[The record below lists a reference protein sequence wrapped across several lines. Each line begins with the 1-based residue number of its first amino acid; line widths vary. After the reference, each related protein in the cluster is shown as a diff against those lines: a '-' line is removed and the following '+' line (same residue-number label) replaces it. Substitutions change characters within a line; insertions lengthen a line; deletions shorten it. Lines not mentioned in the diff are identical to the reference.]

1 MTMDKL
7 NVDDTSYETLFT
19 EKYRQRIPWH
29 PRDPKRVTA
38 YLPGTICEVRVAP
51 GQKVKAGDTL
61 FVFEAMKMI
70 NTVAAHESGTVKT
83 VHIRVGTMIAKG
95 QLLIEFQ

>member
-1 MTMDKL
+1 MTMEKL
-7 NVDDTSYETLFT
+7 IVDDTSYETLYT
-19 EKYRQRIPWH
+19 EKFRKRKPWQ

-38 YLPGTICEVRVAP
+38 FLPGTIRDVRIVS

-61 FVFEAMKMI
+61 FIFEAMKML
-70 NTVAAHESGTVKT
+70 NTVLAQGDGTVKM
-83 VHIRVGTMIAKG
+83 VHITVGAMVAKG